1 MKPADR
7 QLANASFRSFFIS
20 KNNLLNLILTFLF
33 SKEKLQKKSAPD
45 EDTGAKTVLFA
56 KIFTPPPAGGS
67 EEKFSNAHR
76 LSFAYVLHMV
86 QLEYG
91 IKL

>member
-1 MKPADR
+1 
-7 QLANASFRSFFIS
+7 L
-20 KNNLLNLILTFLF
+20 LTFLF

-45 EDTGAKTVLFA
+45 EDTGAKTTLFA
-56 KIFTPPPAGGS
+56 KIFIPLRFK
-67 EEKFSNAHR
+67 EKFSNAHR